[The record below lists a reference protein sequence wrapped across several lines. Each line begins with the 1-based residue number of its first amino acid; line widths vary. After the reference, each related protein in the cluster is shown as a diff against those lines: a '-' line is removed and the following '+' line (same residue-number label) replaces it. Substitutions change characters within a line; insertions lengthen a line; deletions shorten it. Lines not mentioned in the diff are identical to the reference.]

1 MDATKPWFE
10 FGRAILDNALQD
22 ACNRIDLLL
31 AAEQRGDSIAN
42 DELHSTKAKADS
54 VEAPIRG
61 PGHGIPSFDE
71 PPVSTAPSL
80 VTPASL
86 MPLSGVDENTVAAL
100 QSDNAQLRR
109 RFNALSQNFKKAR
122 DALQKR
128 KDERDKW
135 MEHATYLE
143 GLIDAAEKE
152 HGIQILQRA
161 DQLPGPSAE
170 SRTDPG
176 EPRSEAGASP
186 KSGDGT
192 TRVDSEHPPALAD
205 VNSEL
210 PPVPADF
217 ADAAERVPG
226 PLPSDS
232 TQGEEEESAANLP
245 TLPHQGV
252 VDEVSIKEEPSS
264 DVPVVVSERMI
275 RKRKHEDAAG
285 PSIKAEA
292 QEDSS
297 PIPSGGRYG
306 VQTQESLDLDDIEN
320 RIETPRKR
328 KDQEHSAA
336 SSANTAPRPRISFA
350 TPTAVPNRQPLL
362 PKTAF
367 ARSSALTPLSVNVRL
382 ARSVEYK
389 PRDTPRQKRHLGH
402 GIGSLAEDGGVYGT
416 TPSARRDEPTDQGA
430 AGRLSTLLN
439 SPSAAEDAIISRSAK
454 KRRGLLSSDER
465 LPIPQRRELPFDKV
479 VENTSRSPLAK
490 GEDAPR
496 LPSSSH
502 KRVARDRSPQR
513 KKQSILASSLRGKP
527 PSELRLDDFKI
538 NPLANDG
545 HDFAYT
551 EVVRDRD
558 DRACLPGCTDM
569 HCCGKQFR
577 ALALSQRPDPPLT
590 PAQRVEEQKLLE
602 EYLGDYAYRLA
613 TMNREERD
621 ELWVEA
627 KTQELANKY
636 GKHRHRFSRMQSPPG
651 FWNADFP
658 STQELE
664 ADKAEAAKREKQAIM
679 ERYREA
685 MRPGGRWMFKDE

>member
-100 QSDNAQLRR
+100 QPDNAQLRR

-252 VDEVSIKEEPSS
+252 VDEVSIKEETSS

-382 ARSVEYK
+382 A
-389 PRDTPRQKRHLGH
+389 
-402 GIGSLAEDGGVYGT
+402 
-416 TPSARRDEPTDQGA
+416 
-430 AGRLSTLLN
+430 

-479 VENTSRSPLAK
+479 
-490 GEDAPR
+490 
-496 LPSSSH
+496 SSTEEAVYIGIFST
-502 KRVARDRSPQR
+502 RQT
-513 KKQSILASSLRGKP
+513 